1 MRSSRGFGG
10 TKNESKTRAKSRR
23 HAEDCRSVLEQPM
36 GVLEVE
42 VVERGILSAV
52 ELEIVTS
59 LVEDVKKSFF
69 GIKPQ
74 RENLK
79 LRVTKAF
86 SCPMSANVSC

>member
-1 MRSSRGFGG
+1 MQQKRIGVQS
-10 TKNESKTRAKSRR
+10 RAKGRR
-23 HAEDCRSVLEQPM
+23 HAEDCCSVLEQPM

-59 LVEDVKKSFF
+59 FIEDVKKSFF
-69 GIKPQ
+69 SIKPR

-79 LRVTKAF
+79 LRITKAF